1 MPASS
6 KDNDLERG
14 NPQWLWKTQY
24 EAPYPRDG
32 RLGKAQN
39 CRSLEESAHRSAWAE
54 RCRMAESV
62 AATLLR

>member
-6 KDNDLERG
+6 KDI
-14 NPQWLWKTQY
+14 
-24 EAPYPRDG
+24 EAGIKRYPRDG

-54 RCRMAESV
+54 QRRMAESV
-62 AATLLR
+62 AATSLR